1 MIRYRSRT
9 TSGFLSVGDYN
20 LNDMPFWIIVVFA
33 YNTVETIVSY
43 LALGLLAIN
52 RFKRKEEKKD
62 NEA

>member
-20 LNDMPFWIIVVFA
+20 LYVSFWTIVVFA
-33 YNTVETIVSY
+33 YNMVETIVSH

-52 RFKRKEEKKD
+52 RFKRKEQK
-62 NEA
+62 NYEA